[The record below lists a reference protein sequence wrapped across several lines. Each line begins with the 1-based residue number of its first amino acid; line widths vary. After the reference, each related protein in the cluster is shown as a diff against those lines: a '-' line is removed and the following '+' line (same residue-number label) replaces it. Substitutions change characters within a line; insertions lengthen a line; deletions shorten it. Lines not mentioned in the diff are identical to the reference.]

1 MRTLVPRVDETPAQ
15 RRIVGYVAAAVLC
28 VLGFTVLYQVGMA
41 RLEGVDVGFVEALHV
56 VVEAFTTTG
65 FGEDAGQWSTN
76 GMWLLSIA
84 MQVTGVVLI
93 FLALPVFLV
102 PIVEE
107 TLRVD
112 PPTETDRTDHVLIS
126 GDTPTVE
133 TLVRELDSAGVA
145 HVAVTADR
153 DRAVDLHGAGRAVV
167 HGDPETEAVLERANA
182 DEALALVADGDDE
195 QSASVV
201 LSAKQA
207 APDLQV
213 VTTVEDPQTAD
224 YHRFAGAD
232 RVVSPRHLL
241 GESLASKA
249 ATAVRGDVSD
259 AIEIGDDLEI
269 AELIVQRDSRIVG
282 DRVSDSELTNTDATV
297 IGAWFRGEFVSPPR
311 PDDVI
316 DGRTVLLV
324 VGTEAELERMKEL
337 TLSETP
343 QHRRGTVVVA
353 GYGEV
358 GSTVGDALAAAD
370 VPTVAVDEVDKPGV
384 DVVGD
389 VTDQATLR
397 EAGVDDARTVII
409 ALDDDTTAVF
419 AALAVAQFAPDVE
432 IIARAN
438 EQESTAKL
446 YRAGA
451 EYVLA
456 LATVSG
462 RILASSLLEDEEV
475 IAPGTQVE
483 VVRTSAPALVGQ
495 TLGAADVRARTNCTV
510 IAVERDDRLVTDVGP
525 TFRVE
530 DGDVLI
536 VAGLDADVNEFNKIV
551 G

>member
-1 MRTLVPRVDETPAQ
+1 VRTLVPRVEETPAR
-15 RRIVGYVAAAVLC
+15 RRIVGYVGAVVLC

-41 RLEGVDVGFVEALHV
+41 RLEGVDVGFVESLHV

-112 PPTETDRTDHVLIS
+112 PPTETDLTDHVLIS
-126 GDTPTVE
+126 GYTPTVE
-133 TLVRELDSAGVA
+133 TLVRELDSMGVPYA
-145 HVAVTADR
+145 LVAADR
-153 DRAVDLHGAGRAVV
+153 DRAVDLHGAGHVVV
-167 HGDPETEAVLERANA
+167 HGDPEKEAVLERANA
-182 DEALALVADGDDE
+182 GEALALVADGDDE

-213 VTTVEDPQTAD
+213 VTTVEDPRTAD

-249 ATAVRGDVSD
+249 ATAVRTDVGD
-259 AIEIGDDLEI
+259 AIEIGDDFEI
-269 AELIVQRDSRIVG
+269 AELMVQRDSRIVG
-282 DRVSDSELTNTDATV
+282 DRVSDSELANTGATV

-316 DGRTVLLV
+316 DERTGLLV
-324 VGTEAELERMKEL
+324 AGTEAELERMKEL

-370 VPTVAVDEVDKPGV
+370 VPTVVVDEVDKPGV

-389 VTDQATLR
+389 VTDRATLR
-397 EAGVDDARTVII
+397 EAGVDDARTVILAI
-409 ALDDDTTAVF
+409 DDDTTAVF
-419 AALAVAQFAPDVE
+419 AALGVAQFAPDVE

-462 RILASSLLEDEEV
+462 RIIASSLLEDEEV
-475 IAPGTQVE
+475 IAPDTQIE

-495 TLGAADVRARTNCTV
+495 TLAAADVRARTNCTV
-510 IAVERDDRLVTDVGP
+510 IAVERDDRLVTGVGP

-530 DGDVLI
+530 AGDVLI
-536 VAGLDADVNEFNKIV
+536 VAGLDADVNEFNKTV

>member
-15 RRIVGYVAAAVLC
+15 RRIVGYVGAVVLC

-536 VAGLDADVNEFNKIV
+536 VAGLDADVNEFNKVV